1 MPLNTHAL
9 QESLLA
15 IWRSP
20 VKRYSVIAGTAALL
34 ALYINL
40 TGQEPVGHPI
50 APPPIIQGEQLR
62 FPAGHPQL
70 ALLSTAPAVAANSVA
85 IELPA
90 RLVWNEE
97 RTERIYPAFAG
108 RVVKLNADVG
118 QSVHA
123 GQVLATLASPEF
135 GAAQAD
141 TAKAQADARFSE
153 RALQR
158 QTELF
163 EAGIVSRKEF
173 EQAQADAQRAKAEVA
188 RAQAR
193 TQLYGGGNAV
203 NQQLGMSATVSGV
216 VVERNLSA
224 GQEVRPDQ
232 GGPGS
237 LPLFV
242 VTDPRAL
249 WVQIDAREADV
260 ASLQPGTQISLTLP
274 NFPGQSFAAKITA
287 TGDFIDSTTRTVKV
301 RAVIDNSQRLL
312 KAEMLANA
320 RFERTL
326 EKGVLVPSRAV
337 QLRGSQYWTYVQ
349 REPGVFEG
357 RKISIGYEGV
367 DKVLVTNGLNDGELV
382 VIDNGLL
389 LTREFR
395 NAQDFA
401 KPHSVNIATPAAAST
416 ASK

>member
-15 IWRSP
+15 IWRAP
-20 VKRYSVIAGTAALL
+20 VKRYSVIAGAAALL

-118 QSVHA
+118 QSVRA

-141 TAKAQADARFSE
+141 TAKAQADARFFE

-158 QTELF
+158 QSELF

-173 EQAQADAQRAKAEVA
+173 EQAQADAQRANAEVS

-274 NFPGQSFAAKITA
+274 NFPGQNFAAKITA

-312 KAEMLANA
+312 KAEMLASA
-320 RFERTL
+320 KIERQL
-326 EKGVLVPSRAV
+326 SKGVLIPASAV
-337 QLRGSQYWTYVQ
+337 QLRGTQHWAYVQ
-349 REPGVFEG
+349 KEPGVFEP
-357 RKISIGYEGV
+357 RKVTIGYEGLQQ
-367 DKVLVTNGLNDGELV
+367 VLITDGLKDGELV
-382 VIDNGLL
+382 VKENSLL
-389 LTREFR
+389 LAREFR
-395 NAQDFA
+395 NAQEQA
-401 KPHSVNIATPAAAST
+401 KPHTPDPLDNTKAPQ
-416 ASK
+416 K